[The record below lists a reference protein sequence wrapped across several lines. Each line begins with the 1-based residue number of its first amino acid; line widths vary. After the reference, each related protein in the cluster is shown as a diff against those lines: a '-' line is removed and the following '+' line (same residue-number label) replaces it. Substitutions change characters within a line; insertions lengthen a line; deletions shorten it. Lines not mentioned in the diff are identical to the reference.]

1 MKSFSFCQ
9 NKEGWGQEEDTDLT
23 LIHLITI
30 LIAVSNIITVS
41 GLAHSKSREKQHEK
55 YSMNNNNN
63 KKKTMEKCC
72 YEFFWKSTMQILS

>member
-9 NKEGWGQEEDTDLT
+9 NKEGWGREEDTDLT

-55 YSMNNNNN
+55 YSMNNNN
-63 KKKTMEKCC
+63 KKKNNGKM
-72 YEFFWKSTMQILS
+72 LL